1 MGMHLHHTNPV
12 DHITLGLLYPR
23 SFLSSTFL
31 FFSFG
36 ARRIGSSLGRTRH
49 MYWRMNL
56 LILFFLS
63 QFL

>member
-1 MGMHLHHTNPV
+1 MGMHLHHINPV

-31 FFSFG
+31 SSALERG
-36 ARRIGSSLGRTRH
+36 VIGSSLGRTRH